1 MDQDRTHVPDHLL
14 ELLLVGAI
22 GPTEGG
28 NPVSSLLKVFKQL
41 LCFGEEGVSK
51 QLLQPLLTYRRL
63 IDSKTDSLD
72 LKGEGALTPRID
84 PVVRG
89 SV

>member
-28 NPVSSLLKVFKQL
+28 NPVSSLLKVFKEL

-51 QLLQPLLTYRRL
+51 QLLQPSSPHRTHN
-63 IDSKTDSLD
+63 SKTDLFD
-72 LKGEGALTPRID
+72 LKGECFVSRID
-84 PVVRG
+84 PVVSG